1 LTLNLSF
8 STTSI
13 ADLTKL
19 RAETAK
25 EETVL

>member
-1 LTLNLSF
+1 LSF

-25 EETVL
+25 EEAVLQRWF